1 MLTKEQI
8 AARRVSTTP
17 SVLELP
23 DGESVFVLPVG
34 SRLMRDYRQCLR
46 DEDGKPIDERKQ
58 FVDELL
64 IARVLVN
71 ADGSRMFSD
80 EDVLNGLLTDLDPS
94 TWDALMEYA
103 WSFIAGGDRQKKSS
117 PTTSTE
123 AS

>member
-1 MLTKEQI
+1 MLTKQQI
-8 AARRVSTTP
+8 ADRRVSQTP
-17 SVLELP
+17 TILELP
-23 DGESVFVLPVG
+23 DGESVWALPVG

-46 DEDGKPIDERKQ
+46 DEDGKPIEERQQ

-80 EDVLNGLLTDLDPS
+80 DDVLNGLLTDLDPS

-117 PTTSTE
+117 PTTSTG